1 MDEVVV
7 DGITYVRLYYPSF
20 AAEGDPAVFWGNFDE
35 KEREEIRRKMMEHLV
50 EVGFF
55 MRKEDYERKRSIY
68 EKEHSIYE
76 KDELFYGL

>member
-7 DGITYVRLYYPSF
+7 DGVTYVQLFYPPNT
-20 AAEGDPAVFWGNFDE
+20 AMGDPSGFWDNFD
-35 KEREEIRRKMMEHLV
+35 KKKREEIRCRMIKHWV
-50 EVGFF
+50 ETGYF
-55 MRKEDYERKRSIY
+55 MRKENY